1 MGADQSISIVA
12 AQHSTHS
19 QRYVYASGDYIH
31 DKLCIA
37 FWTLVNTA
45 KQICLMQ
52 YATSLCMQRIM
63 RLIMMEQD
71 GYTALMWAAHFGH
84 AMVVSL
90 LVDKGANI
98 DVSSKVESSSK

>member
-1 MGADQSISIVA
+1 
-12 AQHSTHS
+12 
-19 QRYVYASGDYIH
+19 
-31 DKLCIA
+31 
-37 FWTLVNTA
+37 
-45 KQICLMQ
+45 
-52 YATSLCMQRIM
+52 
-63 RLIMMEQD
+63 MMEQD